1 MEELLDKLGE
11 ILETPVVDLNKKFSD
26 YDEWDSLSSLAIIA
40 LLDSDYKLNCTY
52 EQLQKFGSIS
62 EFCDF
67 ILKNGE

>member
-26 YDEWDSLSSLAIIA
+26 YDEWDSLSSLSIIA
-40 LLDSDYKLNCTY
+40 LLDSDYKLKCTY